1 MCIVLLYSGSSSSGI
16 YLEGGVGVG
25 KGDRG
30 HRGAADATQRLCLRQ
45 QTCLCTAGICRRT
58 PLSTG
63 ILLWLLR
70 YRKVPA
76 TTSSSQKLPGH
87 MTGCGQQQHLGT
99 HHLTAVIV
107 VKDRNIYD

>member
-1 MCIVLLYSGSSSSGI
+1 MCIVLLYSGSSSGSI

-30 HRGAADATQRLCLRQ
+30 HWGTADATQRLCLRQ

-58 PLSTG
+58 PLSAG

-70 YRKVPA
+70 YRKVFVTA
-76 TTSSSQKLPGH
+76 SSQELPGH

-107 VKDRNIYD
+107 VEDRNIYD